1 MTQEYH
7 LILAVAPDWV
17 FAIPLLV
24 LIPWALL
31 DANPGIS
38 VAGCIQS
45 AFILGVM
52 LVTFLRL
59 LKRPSAMA
67 GLLFGL
73 SYPSATLVSNA
84 VAFMTMR
91 NLLH

>member
-1 MTQEYH
+1 MIEQSH
-7 LILAVAPDWV
+7 RMLAVAPDWV

-38 VAGCIQS
+38 IAGWIQ
-45 AFILGVM
+45 ATFILGAV
-52 LVTFLRL
+52 LWSFLRL
-59 LKRPSAMA
+59 LKRPSAMT

-73 SYPSATLVSNA
+73 SYPSATLISNA